1 MVNSKH
7 RASET
12 VWADIMNCIRHALK
26 FSQFSDSRWCTL
38 GKCCRQ
44 MLHAQLLGLGSLVH
58 AVLQDPDA
66 SQYLISGFAQL
77 TAAVQYF
84 LSVAAFASFPAE
96 GLLAELLEDDR
107 VCLHFQTYQVLLGQ
121 EMTSLLLL
129 PPLVWEAV
137 TGLCS
142 SEVSPS
148 SLKSQ
153 VLSSAHISLGFIES
167 RVWRRCSDWPWKLAI
182 GDIAKNIEEL
192 ASMPQPPDEP
202 VSLKIWGLANQN
214 CPREL
219 LVEGVGLLQHVGW
232 SSTTVEQIHASA
244 TLVKRV
250 HHTYGLQML
259 TARAFLHTARLFYAV
274 DPLVKEAE
282 KLKLKLQ
289 GQLEGTTAIRIPAN
303 AMLYKQVMELQQ
315 VKGKRKT

>member
-1 MVNSKH
+1 
-7 RASET
+7 
-12 VWADIMNCIRHALK
+12 
-26 FSQFSDSRWCTL
+26 
-38 GKCCRQ
+38 
-44 MLHAQLLGLGSLVH
+44 
-58 AVLQDPDA
+58 
-66 SQYLISGFAQL
+66 
-77 TAAVQYF
+77 
-84 LSVAAFASFPAE
+84 
-96 GLLAELLEDDR
+96 
-107 VCLHFQTYQVLLGQ
+107 
-121 EMTSLLLL
+121 
-129 PPLVWEAV
+129 
-137 TGLCS
+137 
-142 SEVSPS
+142 
-148 SLKSQ
+148 
-153 VLSSAHISLGFIES
+153 
-167 RVWRRCSDWPWKLAI
+167 
-182 GDIAKNIEEL
+182 
-192 ASMPQPPDEP
+192 MPQPPDEP
-202 VSLKIWGLANQN
+202 VCLKIWGLANQN

-315 VKGKRKT
+315 VKGKRNT